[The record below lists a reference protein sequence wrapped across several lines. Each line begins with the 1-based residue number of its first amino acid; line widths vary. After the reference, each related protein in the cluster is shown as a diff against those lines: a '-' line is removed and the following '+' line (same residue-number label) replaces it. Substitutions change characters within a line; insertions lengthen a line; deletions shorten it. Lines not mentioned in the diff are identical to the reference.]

1 MPCHACEGLP
11 PGGCALRAFLQGQL
25 KPNYH
30 KTQPVDSRMTDF
42 VVEDLEAIKSK
53 ALEVGISTDPTV
65 DKAVW
70 EPSLTRTIK
79 QGLDTFPDC
88 RSWFYSYLRMRY
100 FFRTI
105 WGQA

>member
-1 MPCHACEGLP
+1 MTCHACEGLP
-11 PGGCALRAFLQGQL
+11 AGGCALRAFLKGQL

-30 KTQPVDSRMTDF
+30 QTQPVDRSVTDF
-42 VVEDLEAIKSK
+42 VEGNLE
-53 ALEVGISTDPTV
+53 EVRRLAHANGINTDPTV
-65 DKAVW
+65 DKTVW

-105 WGQA
+105 LGQT